1 MSREVEQRKKSIIN
15 ILGADTDY
23 TKEDLGKKK
32 YQIEFS
38 DPRCQN
44 VESY

>member
-23 TKEDLGKKK
+23 TKEDLGKKNIRLNS
-32 YQIEFS
+32 QIHAA
-38 DPRCQN
+38 RM
-44 VESY
+44 